1 NGITSVNAGP
11 VSKVRAVLRQNAGS
25 QRPEALL
32 KSECG
37 PHGLRRV
44 VRLIEW
50 HVVERHDGVADVLV
64 NRATVLEH
72 CVGHDREIL
81 AEEGRSEEHT
91 SELQSRFDLVC

>member
-1 NGITSVNAGP
+1 MNADP

-32 KSECG
+32 KSEGG

-44 VRLIEW
+44 VPLIEW

-72 CVGHDREIL
+72 YVCHDREIFT
-81 AEEGRSEEHT
+81 EEGHHFLGRH
-91 SELQSRFDLVC
+91 LL